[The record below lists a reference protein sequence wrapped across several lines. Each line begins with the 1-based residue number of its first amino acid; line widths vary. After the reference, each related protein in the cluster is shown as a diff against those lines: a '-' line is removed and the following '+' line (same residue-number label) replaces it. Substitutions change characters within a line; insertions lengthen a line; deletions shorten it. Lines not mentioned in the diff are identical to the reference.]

1 MFKTAANIYS
11 ISGTAK
17 FGGRI
22 GLMNEKQLSK
32 KILKEIK
39 SIKVGEITNTLD
51 VPSGFLIL
59 KLEDK
64 IVESFEKDLKKELE
78 NLVRFERDRQLNQF
92 SIIYYN
98 KLKLNSKIV
107 YE

>member
-1 MFKTAANIYS
+1 
-11 ISGTAK
+11 
-17 FGGRI
+17 
-22 GLMNEKQLSK
+22 MNEKQLSQ

-39 SIKVGEITNTLD
+39 SINVGEITKTID

-64 IVESFEKDLKKELE
+64 IVENFERDLNKELE
-78 NLVRFERDRQLNQF
+78 NLVRFETDRQLNQF

>member
-1 MFKTAANIYS
+1 
-11 ISGTAK
+11 
-17 FGGRI
+17 
-22 GLMNEKQLSK
+22 MNEKQLSQ

-39 SIKVGEITNTLD
+39 SINVGEITKTID

-64 IVESFEKDLKKELE
+64 IVENLERDLNKELE
-78 NLVRFERDRQLNQF
+78 NLVRFETDRQLNQF

>member
-1 MFKTAANIYS
+1 MKNSF
-11 ISGTAK
+11 
-17 FGGRI
+17 R
-22 GLMNEKQLSK
+22 Q

-39 SIKVGEITNTLD
+39 SIKVGEITKTID

-78 NLVRFERDRQLNQF
+78 NLVRFETDRQLNQF

-98 KLKLNSKIV
+98 KLKLNSKII

>member
-1 MFKTAANIYS
+1 
-11 ISGTAK
+11 
-17 FGGRI
+17 
-22 GLMNEKQLSK
+22 MNEKQLSK
-32 KILKEIK
+32 RILKEIK
-39 SIKVGEITNTLD
+39 SIKVGEITKTID

-78 NLVRFERDRQLNQF
+78 NLVRFETDRQLNQF
-92 SIIYYN
+92 SIVYYN
-98 KLKLNSKIV
+98 KLKLNSKII